1 MVKVV
6 KIWKGDLMMRSKSLV
21 KNKDLQ
27 RKVLCSLLAAGVMSV
42 CISGGDVWASGTIKD
57 QDMIIT
63 SNMDIVADDGEFEG
77 VTNRYAAI
85 GHTQDSTMTV
95 TAKPGVMVDSVVTAT
110 NGRAMGIVNVG
121 NGVFKC

>member
-1 MVKVV
+1 
-6 KIWKGDLMMRSKSLV
+6 
-21 KNKDLQ
+21 
-27 RKVLCSLLAAGVMSV
+27 
-42 CISGGDVWASGTIKD
+42 
-57 QDMIIT
+57 MIIT

>member
-1 MVKVV
+1 
-6 KIWKGDLMMRSKSLV
+6 
-21 KNKDLQ
+21 
-27 RKVLCSLLAAGVMSV
+27 
-42 CISGGDVWASGTIKD
+42 
-57 QDMIIT
+57 MIIT

-110 NGRAMGIVNVG
+110 MVELWG
-121 NGVFKC
+121 

>member
-1 MVKVV
+1 
-6 KIWKGDLMMRSKSLV
+6 
-21 KNKDLQ
+21 
-27 RKVLCSLLAAGVMSV
+27 MSV

-110 NGRAMGIVNVG
+110 NGRAMGIVS
-121 NGVFKC
+121 